1 MFLLCCVFIVDAC
14 CQIVNG
20 DDIFVCAY
28 ITTFE
33 SMFVIVV
40 TNSGKKVDEMHLR
53 QVCEK

>member
-1 MFLLCCVFIVDAC
+1 MFFLCCVFLVDAC
-14 CQIVNG
+14 CQIVNC

-40 TNSGKKVDEMHLR
+40 TNSGKKVDEMYLR